1 MKATISIAQ
10 RELNAY
16 FNTLIGWLCLL
27 GFSLISGL
35 IFAWIVTAYTDPMA
49 MMSGQPV
56 DINKMMI
63 PDYFGT
69 LSILILLLSP
79 ALSMRIFSEDFKQKS
94 FELLLSSP
102 ISSTEIVL
110 GKFLGACAYCGVL
123 LLSTLPLTII
133 LVRYGEPDIN
143 VLAMNYL
150 STFLMGSACISIG
163 MAFSSFTKSQLI
175 ALALSFI
182 SVLSLWF
189 LFGLSQI
196 AKGDVA
202 TVIAYISLLS
212 HMEDMGKG
220 VLHTKDIVYFLSF
233 SAFFL
238 FVSLQR
244 IEAYRWQ

>member
-1 MKATISIAQ
+1 MNATLAIAK

-27 GFSLISGL
+27 GFSLVNGL

-49 MMSGQPV
+49 MMSGQAV
-56 DINKMMI
+56 DINKMLI

-69 LSILILLLSP
+69 LSILLLLLSP
-79 ALSMRIFSEDFKQKS
+79 ALSMRIFSEDIKQKS

-102 ISSTEIVL
+102 ISSTEIVI
-110 GKFLGACAYCGVL
+110 GKFLGACSYCAVL
-123 LLSTLPLTII
+123 LISTLPLVII
-133 LVRYGEPDIN
+133 LIRYGEPDIN

-150 STFLMGSACISIG
+150 STFLMASSCISLG
-163 MAFSSFTKSQLI
+163 MMFSAFTRSQLI

-196 AKGDVA
+196 AKGDMA

-220 VLHTKDIVYFLSF
+220 VLHTKDILYFVSF
-233 SAFFL
+233 SGFFL

-244 IEAYRWQ
+244 LEAYRWQ

>member
-1 MKATISIAQ
+1 MNATLAIAK

-16 FNTLIGWLCLL
+16 FDTLIGWLCLL

-49 MMSGQPV
+49 MMSGQAV
-56 DINKMMI
+56 DINKMLI

-69 LSILILLLSP
+69 ISILILLLSP
-79 ALSMRIFSEDFKQKS
+79 ALSMRIFAEDIKQKS

-102 ISSTEIVL
+102 ISSTEIVV
-110 GKFLGACAYCGVL
+110 GKFLGACAYCAVL
-123 LLSTLPLTII
+123 LLSTLPLII
-133 LVRYGEPDIN
+133 VLVRYGEPDIN

-150 STFLMGSACISIG
+150 STFLMASSCISLG
-163 MAFSSFTKSQLI
+163 MMFSAFTRSQLI

-196 AKGDVA
+196 AKGDAA
-202 TVIAYISLLS
+202 TVLAYISLLS

-220 VLHTKDIVYFLSF
+220 VLHIKDLLYFTSF

-244 IEAYRWQ
+244 LEAYRWQ

>member
-49 MMSGQPV
+49 MMSGQPI

-163 MAFSSFTKSQLI
+163 MAFSSFTKRS
-175 ALALSFI
+175 
-182 SVLSLWF
+182 
-189 LFGLSQI
+189 
-196 AKGDVA
+196 
-202 TVIAYISLLS
+202 
-212 HMEDMGKG
+212 
-220 VLHTKDIVYFLSF
+220 
-233 SAFFL
+233 
-238 FVSLQR
+238 
-244 IEAYRWQ
+244 